1 MADAPVYHDELK
13 KVNLLRI
20 WDPGYPGS
28 GSGIRLRD
36 PAPGSGSGI
45 RLRDPAPGSK
55 GQECTG
61 SQIPDPDP
69 QHWSRLSVQI
79 YLYMFVTF
87 LLQVNINTNLF

>member
-13 KVNLLRI
+13 KVNLTQCC
-20 WDPGYPGS
+20 
-28 GSGIRLRD
+28 GSGIRD
-36 PAPGSGSGI
+36 I
-45 RLRDPAPGSK
+45 RDPAPGSK

-79 YLYMFVTF
+79 YLYMFVTY